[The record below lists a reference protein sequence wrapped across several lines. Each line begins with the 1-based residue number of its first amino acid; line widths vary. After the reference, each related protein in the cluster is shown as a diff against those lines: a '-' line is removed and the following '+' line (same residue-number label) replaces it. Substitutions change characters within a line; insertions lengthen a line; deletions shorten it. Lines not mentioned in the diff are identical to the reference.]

1 MSEADYECEDM
12 MREVEAIEKME
23 VEIKEKEIRMEK
35 KRKLK
40 ETLARMNE
48 EEKELDEMVS

>member
-12 MREVEAIEKME
+12 MRKVEAIEKME

-35 KRKLK
+35 KKK
-40 ETLARMNE
+40 ILARMN

>member
-23 VEIKEKEIRMEK
+23 VEIKEKEKRMEK

-40 ETLARMNE
+40 EILASMNE

>member
-40 ETLARMNE
+40 EILA
-48 EEKELDEMVS
+48 K